1 MIVAHKDEDEWPL
14 LDDSFSFCFSMC
26 PNDLIRVTQK
36 QGQFVGYYAGCD
48 RASGSVDFWAHDRNQ
63 QVGKDGL
70 IRGIGVK
77 TALNVEKFNVDVL
90 GNIYPATPEKRGD
103 LA

>member
-1 MIVAHKDEDEWPL
+1 V
-14 LDDSFSFCFSMC
+14 DDGFQFCFSLY
-26 PNDLIRVTQK
+26 PNDFVRVTLK
-36 QGQFVGYYAGCD
+36 KEAPSGYYAGCD
-48 RASGSVDFWAHDRNQ
+48 RSTGAINLWAHDRNQ

-77 TALNVEKFNVDVL
+77 TALNVEKINVDVL
-90 GNIYPATPEKRGD
+90 GNLYPAPPEQRRD